1 MLSITGK
8 HLTLVMVLADVRRLW
23 SVDIHYCFVRK
34 YDKDSHWTGFTILA
48 LICKYDTVLF
58 IKIDIGG

>member
-1 MLSITGK
+1 
-8 HLTLVMVLADVRRLW
+8 MVLADVRRLW
-23 SVDIHYCFVRK
+23 SVDTHYCFVRK